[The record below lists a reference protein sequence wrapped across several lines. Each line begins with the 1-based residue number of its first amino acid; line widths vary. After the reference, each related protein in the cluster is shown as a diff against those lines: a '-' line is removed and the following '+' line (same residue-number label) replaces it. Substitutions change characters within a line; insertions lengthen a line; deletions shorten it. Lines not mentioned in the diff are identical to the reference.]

1 MRLIFVGP
9 PGSGKGTQAKMVAER
24 LAIPQIST
32 GDILR
37 GAVARKTELGQMAGS
52 YMDRGNLV
60 PDEIMVSMVGERLDE
75 ADCSNGFILDGF
87 PRTLAQTKGLE
98 DILEKRRQAI
108 DVVIFLDVDDE
119 TVLRR
124 LTRRRVCPGCYAL
137 YNLDAD
143 PPREDG
149 HCDRCKVPLVLR
161 TDDAEAT
168 VRTRLDIYRD
178 DTLPVVGYYDAK
190 GCLVRIDGSKGIE
203 DVCSSIMRHIDGV
216 GGAEA

>member
-9 PGSGKGTQAKMVAER
+9 PGSGKGTQANMVAER
-24 LAIPQIST
+24 LGIPQIST

-60 PDEIMVSMVGERLDE
+60 PDEIMVSMVGERLAE

-98 DILEKRRQAI
+98 DILENKGRAV

-124 LTRRRVCPGCYAL
+124 LTRRRVCPKCHAL

-149 HCDRCKVPLVLR
+149 HCNRCDIQLVLR
-161 TDDAEAT
+161 TDDTEAT
-168 VRTRLDIYRD
+168 VRTRLNIYRE
-178 DTLPVVGYYDAK
+178 DTLPVVGYYEAK
-190 GCLVRIDGSKGIE
+190 GCLLRIDGGKRIK
-203 DVCSSIMRHIDGV
+203 DVFSSIMRHIDGV